1 MVQKNLGLYLCSSK
15 YPSPLLRGGGIYYQI
30 IPLGEKYE
38 SQEKER
44 KKSEKKEQIGNIRV
58 KIKL

>member
-1 MVQKNLGLYLCSSK
+1 VVQKNLGLYLCSSK
-15 YPSPLLRGGGIYYQI
+15 YPSPLPRGGGIYYQT

-44 KKSEKKEQIGNIRV
+44 KKVRKRNK
-58 KIKL
+58 